1 MNQNNEQLIEK
12 KLSKK
17 DIYNGKIIDVNVY
30 DVELPNGEASK
41 REVVYHQGAVGIIAV
56 HDGYMY
62 FVKQYRI
69 ATEEV
74 LLEIPAGKIE
84 PEDDAEKTAFKELK
98 EETGLVAEDVKK
110 LHEFYVSPGF
120 SNEKIHLFEAKGL
133 SLNQQQL
140 DDDEFLELEKIELSQ
155 LEEKLRN
162 GTFKDAKTVVGVQ
175 HVLYSND
182 YK

>member
-1 MNQNNEQLIEK
+1 MGYISDLRKYVGHEPILTAGVGLFVFNDENKVLMQLRT
-12 KLSKK
+12 
-17 DIYNGKIIDVNVY
+17 DYNSWGFPGGAMELGESFEDV
-30 DVELPNGEASK
+30 AI
-41 REVVYHQGAVGIIAV
+41 R
-56 HDGYMY
+56 
-62 FVKQYRI
+62 
-69 ATEEV
+69 
-74 LLEIPAGKIE
+74 
-84 PEDDAEKTAFKELK
+84 ELK

-133 SLNQQQL
+133 SLDQQQL